1 MKAVTQQAGKQVAQ
15 KWDDLGKLMH
25 CFVAGTLVDTPRG
38 KVAIE
43 RIESGDEVYAFDNA
57 RRQRVIGRVGEVYRH
72 WTGQLV
78 SVRTEEG
85 VVRSTRKHRFW
96 VESSGEWLAAAEL
109 QPGMTLRN
117 GRGEEVILLEVSRQE
132 EQADTFNFEVIGEHN
147 YFVGPAA
154 LLVHNQN
161 PPNTAPFTELDK
173 LPADK
178 IPKYIRES
186 DFYKSRDVTKE
197 YSFYEIIDKKTG
209 KPVYVGQTTD
219 PMTREQTHVREKLK
233 KNGFDPKHFK
243 IETINDEPLKMNSY
257 QAAATEQHYIKEKG
271 TKGIKLKTKD
281 GKMVEIGNKINAIG
295 KSKFNWLMRY
305 IGCP

>member
-72 WTGQLV
+72 WTEQLV

-96 VESSGEWLAAAEL
+96 VESSGEWMAAAEL
-109 QPGMTLRN
+109 LPGMTLRN
-117 GRGEEVILLEVSRQE
+117 GRDEEVILLEVSRQE

-147 YFVGPAA
+147 YFVGPTA

-161 PPNTAPFTELDK
+161 PPGATPFKELDA
-173 LPADK
+173 LSPDK

-186 DFYKSRDVTKE
+186 DFYKSRDVVKK
-197 YSFYEIIDKKTG
+197 YDFYKVIDVRTS
-209 KPVYVGQTTD
+209 KPVYVGRSTD
-219 PMTREQTHVREKLK
+219 LLTREKTHIREKLM
-233 KNGFDPKHFK
+233 KNGFDPDDFEIKQ
-243 IETINDEPLKMNSY
+243 INDTPLEMNSY
-257 QAAATEQHYIKEKG
+257 QAAAREQHHIKELG
-271 TKGIKLKTKD
+271 TK
-281 GKMVEIGNKINAIG
+281 A
-295 KSKFNWLMRY
+295 FN
-305 IGCP
+305 